1 MEKLDMHDQ
10 FLKLQLKFWDFING
24 EDGQDLVEYGLIVTA
39 IALAAIGGIEQFA
52 SAVAKMFSNIGA
64 SIS

>member
-10 FLKLQLKFWDFING
+10 FLKLQLKFWEFISG

-52 SAVAKMFSNIGA
+52 SAVATMFSKIGN

>member
-1 MEKLDMHDQ
+1 MHDQ
-10 FLKLQLKFWDFING
+10 FLKLQLKIWNLITG

-52 SAVAKMFSNIGA
+52 SAVAAMFSNIYT

>member
-1 MEKLDMHDQ
+1 MHDKL
-10 FLKLQLKFWDFING
+10 LKLQIKFWEFITG
-24 EDGQDLVEYGLIVTA
+24 EDGQDLIEYGLIVTA

>member
-10 FLKLQLKFWDFING
+10 FLRLQLKFWDFVSG

-52 SAVAKMFSNIGA
+52 SAVATMFSKIGT
-64 SIS
+64 SLS

>member
-1 MEKLDMHDQ
+1 MHDQ
-10 FLKLQLKFWDFING
+10 FLKLQVKFWEFISG
-24 EDGQDLVEYGLIVTA
+24 EEGQDLIEYGLIVTA

-52 SAVAKMFSNIGA
+52 SAVGAMFSKIGQ

>member
-10 FLKLQLKFWDFING
+10 FLKLQVKFWELVSG

-52 SAVAKMFSNIGA
+52 SAVATMFSRIG
-64 SIS
+64 SSLS

>member
-1 MEKLDMHDQ
+1 MHDQ
-10 FLKLQLKFWDFING
+10 FLRLQLKFWDFVSG

-52 SAVAKMFSNIGA
+52 SAVATMFSKIGT
-64 SIS
+64 SLS

>member
-10 FLKLQLKFWDFING
+10 FLRLRLKLWEFLEG
-24 EDGQDLVEYGLIVTA
+24 EEGQDLIEYGLIVTA
-39 IALAAIGGIEQFA
+39 IALAAISGIQHFA
-52 SAVAKMFSNIGA
+52 SAVATLFNNIDN

>member
-1 MEKLDMHDQ
+1 VEKLDMHDQ
-10 FLKLQLKFWDFING
+10 FLKLQLKVWEFLSG

-52 SAVAKMFSNIGA
+52 SAVATMFSKIGA

>member
-10 FLKLQLKFWDFING
+10 FLKLQLKFWDFITG

-52 SAVAKMFSNIGA
+52 SAVAAMFSNIGA
-64 SIS
+64 SLS

>member
-1 MEKLDMHDQ
+1 MHDQ
-10 FLKLQLKFWDFING
+10 FLKLQLKIWNFLHS

>member
-1 MEKLDMHDQ
+1 MHDQ
-10 FLKLQLKFWDFING
+10 FLKLQLKFWEFFHG

-52 SAVAKMFSNIGA
+52 SAVATMFSKIGT

>member
-10 FLKLQLKFWDFING
+10 FLKLQIKFWEFING
-24 EDGQDLVEYGLIVTA
+24 ENGQDLVEYGLIVTA

-52 SAVAKMFSNIGA
+52 SAVATMFSNIGA
-64 SIS
+64 SLS

>member
-1 MEKLDMHDQ
+1 MHDQ
-10 FLKLQLKFWDFING
+10 FLKLQLKFWEFVNG

-52 SAVAKMFSNIGA
+52 SAVATMFSKIGT

>member
-10 FLKLQLKFWDFING
+10 FLKLQLKLRELIQS

-39 IALAAIGGIEQFA
+39 IALAAIGGIQHFA
-52 SAVAKMFSNIGA
+52 SAVATLFNNIGSSLA
-64 SIS
+64 

>member
-10 FLKLQLKFWDFING
+10 FLKLQLKFWEFVYG

-52 SAVAKMFSNIGA
+52 SAVATMFSKIST

>member
-10 FLKLQLKFWDFING
+10 FLKLQLKLWEFVHG

-52 SAVAKMFSNIGA
+52 SAVATMFSKIGT

>member
-1 MEKLDMHDQ
+1 MEILDMHDQ
-10 FLKLQLKFWDFING
+10 FLKLQLRFWVFITG
-24 EDGQDLVEYGLIVTA
+24 EDGQDLIEYGLIVTA

-52 SAVAKMFSNIGA
+52 SAVASMFSKIGN

>member
-10 FLKLQLKFWDFING
+10 FLKLQLKFWEFIHG
-24 EDGQDLVEYGLIVTA
+24 EDAQDLVEYGLIVTA